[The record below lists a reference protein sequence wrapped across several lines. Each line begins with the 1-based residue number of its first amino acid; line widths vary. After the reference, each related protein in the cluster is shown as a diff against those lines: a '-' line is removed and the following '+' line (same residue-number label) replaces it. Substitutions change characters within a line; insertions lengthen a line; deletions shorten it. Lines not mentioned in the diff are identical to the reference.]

1 MSCFHGKC
9 ALSAQLLIGLALFG
23 AACES
28 ASNGSDVER
37 NDLTSMKTS
46 QLTIGDQRFEV
57 WEARTMREHALGLME
72 VEASE
77 LAPTLDGAVR
87 GMLFVFDSEQ
97 LLGFWM
103 KNTPTAL
110 DIAYMRADGTIV
122 KIHTMAPFDTSL
134 YPSVEPAQFALEVLA
149 GTFADL
155 GIAEGDKAMI
165 P

>member
-1 MSCFHGKC
+1 MKPWSKC
-9 ALSAQLLIGLALFG
+9 IVARFVIGLVFCAV
-23 AACES
+23 ACES
-28 ASNGSDVER
+28 ATNAPDVER
-37 NDLTSMKTS
+37 NDLTSMTTS

-57 WEARTMREHALGLME
+57 WEARTTREHALGLMD

-97 LLGFWM
+97 LHGFWM

-122 KIHTMAPFDTSL
+122 KIHTMAPFDTSI

-155 GIAEGDKAMI
+155 GIAEGDKATI